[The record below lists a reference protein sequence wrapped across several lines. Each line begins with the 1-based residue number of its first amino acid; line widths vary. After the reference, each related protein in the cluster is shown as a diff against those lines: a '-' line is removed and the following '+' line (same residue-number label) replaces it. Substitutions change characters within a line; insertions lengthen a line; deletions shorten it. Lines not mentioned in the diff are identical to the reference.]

1 VASARVPALLF
12 AGAALLSGITM
23 LDGIQP
29 NDEGLMLQAAARI
42 ADGQVPYSDFWWF
55 YPPGQPY
62 LLAGLWELLGPTLLP
77 WRILRVGCDA
87 GVAVLVW
94 SLARRGGA
102 SPGVAVAAW
111 LCAALAMAYPTGPH
125 PFPLT
130 LVMAL
135 GSLLLLERQPA
146 LAGALA
152 GLAAVWR
159 IEFAAYLCLGALLAL
174 ALRPGERLR
183 PALSFGGAA
192 LLVAAALYI
201 PVVAAAGIGDSFD
214 LLVRYPLEDFSDYQ
228 SLPFPLDYDG
238 PLNTGSLDGFL
249 NDSAESLLLFYLP
262 LVLVIGL
269 VASLAALA
277 FRFERERWWQLAAAV
292 FAVGMAHY
300 LLTRPDAFHTAPL
313 AVMVAVLAAWALAD
327 VSRAPS
333 AAASRGRRAAWARP
347 LALGA
352 AGLAAF
358 AVAYSVV
365 EGFDRRWL
373 ELRADHAPL
382 RLPPAD
388 GVRVRAGRRAALE
401 RAVHA
406 VQARVP
412 PGRPIYVATRRSDL
426 VTSGDP
432 LFYVLADRPNPTRY
446 DIQAP
451 GVITSAPV
459 QREIVRDVRRARPR
473 VVVRFTSPVTAVR
486 EPNRA
491 GESSG
496 VTILDDYLARAY
508 GRAARFGPYVI
519 LERRPAAS
527 RRSSRSS
534 AG

>member
-1 VASARVPALLF
+1 
-12 AGAALLSGITM
+12 
-23 LDGIQP
+23 
-29 NDEGLMLQAAARI
+29 
-42 ADGQVPYSDFWWF
+42 
-55 YPPGQPY
+55 
-62 LLAGLWELLGPTLLP
+62 
-77 WRILRVGCDA
+77 
-87 GVAVLVW
+87 
-94 SLARRGGA
+94 
-102 SPGVAVAAW
+102 
-111 LCAALAMAYPTGPH
+111 MAYPTGPH
-125 PFPLT
+125 PFPPT

-135 GSLLLLERQPA
+135 GSLLLLERRPA

-159 IEFAAYLCLGALLAL
+159 IEFAAYLCLGALLAY
-174 ALRPGERLR
+174 ALRPGERLS
-183 PALSFGGAA
+183 PALRFAGAA
-192 LLVAAALYI
+192 VLVAAVLYL

-238 PLNTGSLDGFL
+238 PLNTGSIDGFL
-249 NDSAESLLLFYLP
+249 SDSAESLLLFYLP
-262 LVLVIGL
+262 LVLMVGL

-277 FRFERERWWQLAAAV
+277 FRFERGRWWQLAAAV

-300 LLTRPDAFHTAPL
+300 LITRPDAFHTAPL
-313 AVMVAVLAAWALAD
+313 AVMVAVLAAWALAPAW
-327 VSRAPS
+327 RAP
-333 AAASRGRRAAWARP
+333 AAWARP
-347 LALGA
+347 LALAG

-358 AVAYSVV
+358 AVAYTVV
-365 EGFDRRWL
+365 EGLDRRWL
-373 ELRADHAPL
+373 ELRADFAPL
-382 RLPPAD
+382 HLPPAD
-388 GVRVRAGRRAALE
+388 GVRVRADRRDALE

-406 VQARVP
+406 VQERVP

-432 LFYVLADRPNPTRY
+432 LFYILADRPNPTRY

-459 QREIVRDVRRARPR
+459 QREIVRDLGRARPR
-473 VVVRFTSPVTAVR
+473 VVVRFISPVTAVR

-508 GRAARFGPYVI
+508 RRAARAGPYVI
-519 LERRPAAS
+519 LGRTPAAS

-534 AG
+534 AR